1 MITKEAK
8 ELRNLLNRKFREVA
22 VEQDKSVVSIPPPG
36 YCPVSNL
43 YVDPETGKLVVI
55 YDDVPR

>member
-1 MITKEAK
+1 MLTKEGK
-8 ELRNLLNRKFREVA
+8 ELRNLLNRKFRETHIEV
-22 VEQDKSVVSIPPPG
+22 QKSVISVPPPG

-43 YVDPETGKLVVI
+43 YVDPETGKLVVT